1 MSSSAAPEK
10 TVESEASYKLGG
22 NTLQEAVAYEIG
34 VSGTTAT
41 TTTTTKRGHKCCG
54 GCCDVRRAT
63 IIVNIVNIGLEILAL
78 LGVLLIS
85 KGMEAMADAD
95 DDSVKAA
102 VEEFESISLNAGFFI
117 FVVFRIIASG
127 CGIGGAYYYNPTLVT
142 VAGISYFA
150 LALTSLAY
158 FDIAGVIYFSLFAY
172 PHYYLVKEIREGIMS
187 KDNYINEQHSC
198 CCV

>member
-1 MSSSAAPEK
+1 M
-10 TVESEASYKLGG
+10 
-22 NTLQEAVAYEIG
+22 
-34 VSGTTAT
+34 
-41 TTTTTKRGHKCCG
+41 
-54 GCCDVRRAT
+54 
-63 IIVNIVNIGLEILAL
+63 NIVNIGLEILAL

-158 FDIAGVIYFSLFAY
+158 FDIAGCHFQVGPQTTISHILSSEKLQIVDCKGVGGPLF
-172 PHYYLVKEIREGIMS
+172 S
-187 KDNYINEQHSC
+187 KDGVPTPPSAPPS
-198 CCV
+198 